1 METLTNI
8 TIGIGILSF
17 LGAAGLRLYAF
28 AYTRGYDDGKHCG
41 FTEGLY
47 RAAERANRQASRRNL
62 VSNM

>member
-17 LGAAGLRLYAF
+17 LGAAGLRLYAY
-28 AYTRGYDDGKHCG
+28 AYGRGYEDGKHCG

-47 RAAERANRQASRRNL
+47 RAAERAQRARERL
-62 VSNM
+62 HTV